1 MGDKKQIK
9 LKNDI
14 KEMSLDEA
22 YKQFKKFIY
31 KICQSWIRQYDI
43 EDLQQ
48 VASIGFLKAYNTYE
62 VTKDILFTTYLVR
75 IINNEIKI
83 YHRKNKKHSN
93 NFSLNAS
100 FNNNEDDSLE
110 FIDII
115 SDDINYEEKAIT
127 KIQCD
132 ELRNSISNL
141 PERDKYIVESVALNG
156 KTQREISE
164 NLNLSQSYVS
174 RIYEKA
180 LLKIKEIMEGEN
192 TMPVKKIARDQLA
205 KEVRKHGTSKE
216 ATKLIAAKYG
226 LTPSTVRSYY
236 DTMDVRKESKDYKG
250 SKVNDVPMEEIEIE
264 PKETQENN
272 IVDNTKMPI
281 LKHILKGNIGE
292 YEINDLFI
300 KINMDLGSLSV
311 RKEDI
316 FNFIAELKELS
327 TCIG

>member
-9 LKNDI
+9 LKNEI

-110 FIDII
+110 LIDII
-115 SDDINYEEKAIT
+115 SDDINYEEKAIS

-141 PERDKYIVESVALNG
+141 PEKDKYIVESVALNG
-156 KTQREISE
+156 KTQCEISKK
-164 NLNLSQSYVS
+164 LNLSESSVS
-174 RIYEKA
+174 RIYKKA
-180 LLKIKEIMEGEN
+180 LLKIKETMEGEN
-192 TMPVKKIARDQLA
+192 TMPIAKITKNELISGVKQYGTKAKGIEIIAKKYNLSP
-205 KEVRKHGTSKE
+205 GTIRVYLDE
-216 ATKLIAAKYG
+216 W
-226 LTPSTVRSYY
+226 
-236 DTMDVRKESKDYKG
+236 DVRKYSKDYLGRKAKASSEADKG
-250 SKVNDVPMEEIEIE
+250 SNI
-264 PKETQENN
+264 QEASKPLLQE
-272 IVDNTKMPI
+272 VKFY
-281 LKHILKGNIGE
+281 KGSIGE
-292 YEINDLFI
+292 YKIDDSFIN
-300 KINMDLGSLSV
+300 INFNVGNISLK
-311 RKEDI
+311 KEDI
-316 FNFIAELKELS
+316 LNFIAELKELS